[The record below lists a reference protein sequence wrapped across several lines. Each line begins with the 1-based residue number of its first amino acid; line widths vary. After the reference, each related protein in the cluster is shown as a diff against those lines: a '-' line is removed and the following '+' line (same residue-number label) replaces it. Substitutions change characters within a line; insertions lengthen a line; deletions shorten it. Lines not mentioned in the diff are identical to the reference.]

1 MPGPAGRVHP
11 NMGPPGMLPAGMHTG
26 VGRGMAMRGGMSPRG
41 LAASRRPLTTAQGGR
56 LEIAGVVVGS
66 WGPNYGLTPI
76 NVGRSV
82 MVQPQVSRFYCVD
95 FFIYFVF
102 LENSFACLHFL
113 VNLIFGSDFKAIPLT
128 NLYEKH
134 VLDIF
139 TLKI

>member
-11 NMGPPGMLPAGMHTG
+11 NMGPPGMLPAGMHAG

-82 MVQPQVSRFYCVD
+82 MVQPQVSRFHPV
-95 FFIYFVF
+95 
-102 LENSFACLHFL
+102 HFL
-113 VNLIFGSDFKAIPLT
+113 FLYLHIP
-128 NLYEKH
+128 
-134 VLDIF
+134 
-139 TLKI
+139 

>member
-11 NMGPPGMLPAGMHTG
+11 NMGPPGMIPAGMHSG

-82 MVQPQVSRFYCVD
+82 MVQPQVSRFYYND

-102 LENSFACLHFL
+102 LENSFGCLYFL
-113 VNLIFGSDFKAIPLT
+113 VSLIFGSMFSLNFI
-128 NLYEKH
+128 
-134 VLDIF
+134 
-139 TLKI
+139 

>member
-1 MPGPAGRVHP
+1 MFENENLINWVLCLTDSMPGPAGRVHP
-11 NMGPPGMLPAGMHTG
+11 NMGPPGMLPAGMHTGMHAG

-82 MVQPQVSRFYCVD
+82 MVQPQVSRFHPVH
-95 FFIYFVF
+95 FFYLFFYIF
-102 LENSFACLHFL
+102 LENRSK
-113 VNLIFGSDFKAIPLT
+113 S
-128 NLYEKH
+128 
-134 VLDIF
+134 
-139 TLKI
+139 